1 LLRQAGTD
9 SLQCPLLAESG
20 HQDQHFSSESN
31 DRFGEKRTL
40 SLRLPKLNR
49 KTSALPSEA
58 DIKLILSK
66 EAANDPKRN
75 SKLLGH
81 LFYGMSLVY
90 ANGAKQQIAV
100 TGEK

>member
-1 LLRQAGTD
+1 MRKISMSDLGIRKFL
-9 SLQCPLLAESG
+9 
-20 HQDQHFSSESN
+20 SN
-31 DRFGEKRTL
+31 VRFQ
-40 SLRLPKLNR
+40 PK
-49 KTSALPSEA
+49 A
-58 DIKLILSK
+58 DIPLESANR
-66 EAANDPKRN
+66 AANDPKRN

>member
-1 LLRQAGTD
+1 LR
-9 SLQCPLLAESG
+9 P
-20 HQDQHFSSESN
+20 
-31 DRFGEKRTL
+31 
-40 SLRLPKLNR
+40 
-49 KTSALPSEA
+49 EA
-58 DIKLILSK
+58 AVEL
-66 EAANDPKRN
+66 EYEQRAANDPKRN

>member
-1 LLRQAGTD
+1 M
-9 SLQCPLLAESG
+9 
-20 HQDQHFSSESN
+20 
-31 DRFGEKRTL
+31 
-40 SLRLPKLNR
+40 
-49 KTSALPSEA
+49 
-58 DIKLILSK
+58 
-66 EAANDPKRN
+66 RN